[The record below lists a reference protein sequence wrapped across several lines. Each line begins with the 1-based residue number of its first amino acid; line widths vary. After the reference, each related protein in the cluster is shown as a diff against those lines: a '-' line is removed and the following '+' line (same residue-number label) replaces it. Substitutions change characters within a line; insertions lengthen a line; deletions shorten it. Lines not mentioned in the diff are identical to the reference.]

1 MTQGPENDVKTP
13 RRAVAPA
20 GGRSRSNL
28 TSRAA
33 ILAIVMCAIALSLAY
48 PLKEYVAQ
56 RNEIQQLT
64 HDQAVA
70 QRRVEELTKKQARL
84 SDPAY
89 VKGEARRRLHFC
101 DADPGEKCY
110 VVLDGNGGAG
120 LKNQK
125 TGTPKAPPWY
135 QTLWKS
141 VEAADGQ

>member
-1 MTQGPENDVKTP
+1 MTQGSENDVKAP

-33 ILAIVMCAIALSLAY
+33 ILAVVMCAIALSLAY

-70 QRRVEELTKKQARL
+70 QRQVEELTKKQARL

-101 DADPGEKCY
+101 DPGEKCY
-110 VVLDGNGGAG
+110 VELDGNGGAG
-120 LKNQK
+120 QK
-125 TGTPKAPPWY
+125 DQQNSTPKAPPWY